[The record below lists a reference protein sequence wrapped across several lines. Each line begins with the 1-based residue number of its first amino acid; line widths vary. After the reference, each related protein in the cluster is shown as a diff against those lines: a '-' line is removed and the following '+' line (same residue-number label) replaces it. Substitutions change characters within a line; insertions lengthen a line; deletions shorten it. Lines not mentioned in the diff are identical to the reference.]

1 MNQKL
6 AKTKR
11 QLRVRSHIF
20 GTPLR
25 PRLAVFRS
33 NKHTYA
39 QVIDDTRGVTLAGV
53 STYAQK
59 DGTKSEKVNKLGQ
72 ELADILKKLK
82 LNTLVFDR
90 RSYRFHG
97 RIKLLASAL
106 RDAGITI

>member
-1 MNQKL
+1 MNQKT

-11 QLRVRSHIF
+11 QLRVRSHVF
-20 GTPLR
+20 GTPAR

-39 QVIDDTRGVTLAGV
+39 QVIDDTKGTTLLGV
-53 STYAQK
+53 STYHQK
-59 DGTKSEKVNKLGQ
+59 AGTKGDRVTALGST
-72 ELADILKKLK
+72 LAESLKKLK
-82 LNTLVFDR
+82 LTKLVFDR

-97 RIKLLASAL
+97 RIKMLAQSL